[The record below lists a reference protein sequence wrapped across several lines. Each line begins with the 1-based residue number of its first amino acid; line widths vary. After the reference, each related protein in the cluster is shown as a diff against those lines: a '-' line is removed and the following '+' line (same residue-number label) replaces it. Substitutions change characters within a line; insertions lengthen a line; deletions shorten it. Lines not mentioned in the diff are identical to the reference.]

1 MNTDSQTVIVSLL
14 DKTYPIKCP
23 AAQIAELQQAAI
35 ELDQHMRHIY
45 DGNKQLPLDRVAI
58 MAALNLGHELIV
70 ERKKNKGHGQ
80 EQQIQQLSKLMEQ
93 ALTQQEELT
102 EK

>member
-23 AAQIAELQQAAI
+23 AAEIAQLQQAAI
-35 ELDQHMRHIY
+35 ELDGHMRNIY
-45 DGNKQLPLDRVAI
+45 NANKQLPLDRIAI
-58 MAALNLGHELIV
+58 MAALNIGHELIV
-70 ERKKNKGHGQ
+70 ERKKHSSHNQ
-80 EQQIQQLSKLMEQ
+80 EQHLQQLSSLIEQ